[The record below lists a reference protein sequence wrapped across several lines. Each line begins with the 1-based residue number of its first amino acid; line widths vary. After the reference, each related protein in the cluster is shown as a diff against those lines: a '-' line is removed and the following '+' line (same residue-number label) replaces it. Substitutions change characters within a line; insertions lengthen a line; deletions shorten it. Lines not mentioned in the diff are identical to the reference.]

1 MQHRIFIGTFLFTLY
16 GLLFTACDRHDTDSQ
31 NETAVGV
38 VSFGVNSPSLTKGS
52 GGDSGW
58 KTVNMPLSH
67 CERKISTLTDSSSE
81 IDIVAKPDTASYV
94 LTKGAPVTGT
104 SSPAGSI
111 GVLGY
116 LLLGG
121 TWNESTAIPDFMYN
135 TQLTRTGSPGS
146 YTYSYYPAKFWPDN
160 TNDKVRFFAYYPY
173 NGDDVTLSLQTA
185 TGCPT
190 ISYTSGSTVTNQVDL
205 MYAHASAVN
214 NKTTGSSVNLA
225 FSHALTRVSFS
236 AKLAAGYTSQVVVIQ
251 SIQITGL
258 KSGGTLSLDPSDATP
273 WTLGAGTA
281 SYNLSTNN
289 GALIPTANQALNKD
303 SYKLV
308 NSYTGYLLC
317 PPQSITTSNTIVVS
331 YTVDG
336 VTNTATYS
344 LPASTWSMGQSVNFQ
359 LTLPLPPAAPANCYI
374 IAPGN
379 SLTIRVDVKGNGD
392 SYTAGLAGIS
402 TTQTASSVVKY
413 WETKD
418 GLISIGTLNT
428 TTQTVQVT
436 AGSDEG
442 NAVIAAKDA
451 NGNVIWSWH
460 IWVTDEPA
468 TETVN
473 GNVWMDRNLGAT
485 AVATNADGVN
495 YDVCGGLMYQWGRK
509 DPFVGSN
516 GSTTGN
522 ATSAT
527 LYNYAGPAT
536 APNYQTALTHAGLS
550 STAPTAVSNSTN
562 LFYLAVTSLTSTYAN
577 QLTASIRFPM
587 LFLTSWG
594 GSTATAAADYTAA
607 GGKSSWGGEYGES
620 KSIFDPCPAG
630 WRVPSGKVTSSTWA
644 SPWSSWTTAQS
655 FTTSYYAAVL
665 WNTSGTLYHY
675 PAAGYRHNS
684 DGSLS
689 YVGSNGTYWS
699 ASPYSS
705 FGYHLYFYSSY
716 VNPSSNDSRASGWAG
731 RCIQE

>member
-94 LTKGAPVTGT
+94 LTRGAPVTGT

-317 PPQSITTSNTIVVS
+317 PPQSVTTSNTIVVS

-336 VTNTATYS
+336 VANTATYS
-344 LPASTWSMGQSVNFQ
+344 LPATTWSMGQSVNFQ
-359 LTLPLPPAAPANCYI
+359 LTLPDPFVTANCYI
-374 IAPGN
+374 VAPDASFTFPVN
-379 SLTIRVDVKGNGD
+379 VKGNYD
-392 SYTAGLAGIS
+392 SYTAGLAGIPTIHTTSSVGILWQTGS
-402 TTQTASSVVKY
+402 TTLINSISFNVSSQTATITTGSS
-413 WETKD
+413 
-418 GLISIGTLNT
+418 
-428 TTQTVQVT
+428 
-436 AGSDEG
+436 EG
-442 NAVIAAKDA
+442 NAVVAAYD
-451 NGNVIWSWH
+451 NSSNILWSWH
-460 IWVTDEPA
+460 IWITDEPA
-468 TETVN
+468 YITVN

-485 AVATNADGVN
+485 AIATNTSGVTFAT
-495 YDVCGGLMYQWGRK
+495 CGGLMYQWGRK
-509 DPFVGSN
+509 DPFPGSN
-516 GSTTGN
+516 GSTSGN
-522 ATSAT
+522 SAT
-527 LYNYAGPAT
+527 AMPIFNTT
-536 APNYQTALTHAGLS
+536 AQMTNS
-550 STAPTAVSNSTN
+550 SITYSGFTPTATGTTGDVVKYIS
-562 LFYLAVTSLTSTYAN
+562 VTTSPLSYAT
-577 QLTASIRFPM
+577 QCEYSIKYPL
-587 LFLTSWG
+587 LFLLNWA
-594 GSTATAAADYTAA
+594 GSTATATATYTTE

-620 KSIFDPCPAG
+620 KSIFDPCPPG
-630 WRVPSGKVTSSTWA
+630 WRVPSGRKSSSTWA
-644 SPWSSWTTAQS
+644 SPWSTWTTTQPI
-655 FTTSYYAAVL
+655 TTSTYASL
-665 WNTSGTLYHY
+665 KWNNTYDYFY
-675 PAAGYRHNS
+675 PATGYRIWGE
-684 DGSLS
+684 GSLYGVGDYGDYWPASVYDINGYALNFYNNSVSPSAYLDCSRS
-689 YVGSNGTYWS
+689 Y
-699 ASPYSS
+699 
-705 FGYHLYFYSSY
+705 GYT
-716 VNPSSNDSRASGWAG
+716 V
-731 RCIQE
+731 RCVQE